1 MPKRIQLQRKRGWR
15 MPPNTLKVDRSTR
28 WGNPMRTREG
38 YPPAQ
43 AVSDYRL
50 WVTGADASNFDDEFG
65 AAPTLAEIRF
75 SLAGRNLACWCRIG
89 QPCHA
94 DILLEIANQ
103 E

>member
-1 MPKRIQLQRKRGWR
+1 

-28 WGNPMRTREG
+28 WGNPMRACDG

-50 WVTGADASNFDDEFG
+50 LVTGVGASEFNAKFG
-65 AAPTLAEIRF
+65 MPPALTDIKY

-94 DILLEIANQ
+94 DVLLEIANQ
-103 E
+103 Q

>member
-1 MPKRIQLQRKRGWR
+1 

-28 WGNPMRTREG
+28 WGNPMRARDG
-38 YPPAQ
+38 YPAAQ

-50 WVTGADASNFDDEFG
+50 WITGAGGSKFNAEFG
-65 AAPTLAEIRF
+65 APPAIADIRS

-94 DILLEIANQ
+94 EVLLEIANRK
-103 E
+103 

>member
-1 MPKRIQLQRKRGWR
+1 

-28 WGNPMRTREG
+28 WGNPMRAREG
-38 YPPAQ
+38 YTPAQ